1 MTTMTANRRR
11 HHNDD
16 VTTTFVR
23 SFVTVVVI
31 AVAVRGDVTVS
42 KYIRFQ
48 CVHDIIPHQNIQLA
62 LLQCAWIVLVLIVR
76 LWCSSPITIQNSAI
90 L

>member
-23 SFVTVVVI
+23 SFVVVF
-31 AVAVRGDVTVS
+31 AAAAVRGDVTVS